1 MRQYKD
7 DIQKKAAHL
16 EKILA
21 GTLGLDTSALEKE
34 KTSLSA
40 FEKALDQNRIIAHR
54 THSREADIFRFL
66 RTQILQAMQKSG
78 LKTLAITSPNY
89 NDGKTTIAA
98 NLAVSISQDLKQTVL
113 LADLDLRKPSL
124 HNYLKLEQKFGL
136 TDYLKGKAS
145 VQECLLRMPFERL
158 SIFPAGQAVDKS
170 SETLGSPEMK
180 KLATELKTR
189 YADRVIIYDMPPL
202 LAQDDPLVFL
212 PHVDAVLLVI
222 KEGVTTTD
230 EIKRCLDILSS
241 AKVIGTV
248 LNSVR

>member
-158 SIFPAGQAVDKS
+158 SIFPAGRRQIVGNAWIPRD
-170 SETLGSPEMK
+170 E
-180 KLATELKTR
+180 KTR
-189 YADRVIIYDMPPL
+189 DR
-202 LAQDDPLVFL
+202 A
-212 PHVDAVLLVI
+212 
-222 KEGVTTTD
+222 
-230 EIKRCLDILSS
+230 
-241 AKVIGTV
+241 
-248 LNSVR
+248 